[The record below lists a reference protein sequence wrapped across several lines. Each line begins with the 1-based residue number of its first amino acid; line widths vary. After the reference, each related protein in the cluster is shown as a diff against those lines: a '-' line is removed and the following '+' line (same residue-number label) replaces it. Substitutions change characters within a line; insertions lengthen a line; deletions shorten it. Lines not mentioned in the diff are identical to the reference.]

1 MDMEFGLIL
10 FIISFS
16 FAILSI
22 ILFFKIW
29 GMTNDIS
36 KIRQIMEHK
45 HFIELAHYKKSNNQQ
60 SSTAIKEENKQ
71 V

>member
-1 MDMEFGLIL
+1 MDIEFVLIL
-10 FIISFS
+10 FFTSLTFG
-16 FAILSI
+16 ILSI

-29 GMTNDIS
+29 IMTNDIS

-45 HFIELAHYKKSNNQQ
+45 YLNELNHYYNTNNPA
-60 SSTAIKEENKQ
+60 SPTTIKDESKQ

>member
-1 MDMEFGLIL
+1 MDIEFALIL
-10 FIISFS
+10 FFISFS

-36 KIRQIMEHK
+36 KIRQIMERK
-45 HFIELAHYKKSNNQQ
+45 YFNELTHFNKLNNPA
-60 SSTAIKEENKQ
+60 SSTTIKEENKQ